1 MIRTKRVYDAPA
13 PEDGA
18 RFLVERLWPR
28 GMKKADV
35 PMDDWLKDVAPSDA
49 LRRWFAHDPTKWET
63 FQHRYFT
70 ELDSKPEVWSPLL
83 NAAQQGTVSLLYSAR
98 DREHN
103 NAVALQRYLESLL
116 GTQSAQGG
124 AGHSAS

>member
-1 MIRTKRVYDAPA
+1 MIRTKRVYDSPA

-35 PMDDWLKDVAPSDA
+35 PMDDWLKDVAPSDT
-49 LRRWFAHDPTKWET
+49 LRRWFAHDPTKWEA
-63 FQHRYFT
+63 FQRQYFT
-70 ELDSKPEVWSPLL
+70 ELDSKPAVWGPLL
-83 NAAQQGTVSLLYSAR
+83 EATQRGTVSLLYSAR

-103 NAVALQRYLESLL
+103 NAVALQRYLERVL
-116 GTQSAQGG
+116 GTEG
-124 AGHSAS
+124 A

>member
-1 MIRTKRVYDAPA
+1 MIRTKRVYDPPA

-35 PMDDWLKDVAPSDA
+35 PMDAWLKEVAPSGA
-49 LRRWFAHDPTKWET
+49 LRRWFSHDPTKWET
-63 FQHRYFT
+63 FQRRYCT
-70 ELDSKPEVWSPLL
+70 ELDSKPEVWRPLL
-83 NAAQQGTVSLLYSAR
+83 EAAQRGTVSLLYSAW

-103 NAVALQRYLESLL
+103 NAVALQRYLESVL
-116 GTQSAQGG
+116 GTEGV
-124 AGHSAS
+124 

>member
-13 PEDGA
+13 PEEGA

-35 PMDDWLKDVAPSDA
+35 PMDAWLKEVAPSDA
-49 LRRWFAHDPTKWET
+49 LRRWFAHDPAKWET
-63 FQHRYFT
+63 FQRRYCT
-70 ELDSKPEVWSPLL
+70 ELDSKPEVWRPLL
-83 NAAQQGTVSLLYSAR
+83 EAAQRGTVSLLSSAR

-103 NAVALQRYLESLL
+103 NAVALQRSLERVLD
-116 GTQSAQGG
+116 TDA
-124 AGHSAS
+124 A